1 MGEIIE
7 VQHIL
12 QQEEWDCGLACAR
25 MIFRY
30 CNISL
35 GEGDTEL
42 TRVCKDLEIQKAV
55 WTIDL
60 AHLMS
65 KFNIKHDFYTIT
77 FGVDPKYSTVEFYN
91 SNTFEFSG
99 EEFRIN
105 NLFQEAKD
113 KGIIASK
120 KSLVRDEI
128 VSRLRE
134 GQPAIV
140 LIDASILHCQMCE
153 GTRQQQYLQLGCCH
167 KDREEEE
174 RGYIGHFIVAC
185 GCNLEKGQ
193 IFYKNPARPV
203 DLCCCSFENFDA
215 ARKSHGTDEDI
226 LFIHR

>member
-77 FGVDPKYSTVEFYN
+77 FGVDPKYSTVSLDLITILHVTRHILHSLGGIKNYLNFTTVIRLNFLEKSSGLIICFRKQRTKVSLHIRTATISSIGVLPQRQGGGGKRIYRPFY
-91 SNTFEFSG
+91 SCLWLQSG
-99 EEFRIN
+99 EGANF
-105 NLFQEAKD
+105 LQKP
-113 KGIIASK
+113 SK
-120 KSLVRDEI
+120 
-128 VSRLRE
+128 
-134 GQPAIV
+134 
-140 LIDASILHCQMCE
+140 
-153 GTRQQQYLQLGCCH
+153 
-167 KDREEEE
+167 
-174 RGYIGHFIVAC
+174 AC
-185 GCNLEKGQ
+185 
-193 IFYKNPARPV
+193 
-203 DLCCCSFENFDA
+203 
-215 ARKSHGTDEDI
+215 
-226 LFIHR
+226 